1 MIDMT
6 GKTVLVTGGSRGI
19 GAATVPVLLGLGAD
33 VVVHYGRSREAAQA
47 LERKLK
53 GSAAAITSRANTTT
67 RVRPVALASRGSLGC
82 SSWICWDGAGIGAG
96 LGLLNTKKPC
106 QGQGWIALWR

>member
-1 MIDMT
+1 MMR
-6 GKTVLVTGGSRGI
+6 LESW
-19 GAATVPVLLGLGAD
+19 
-33 VVVHYGRSREAAQA
+33 AAQA

-82 SSWICWDGAGIGAG
+82 NSWICWDGAGMGAG
-96 LGLLNTKKPC
+96 LGLLNTKKPW
-106 QGQGWIALWR
+106 QGQGWIALWRWFTADRCFRKQSSQTQLPG